1 MNKIPALLRY
11 GLTGAVVLVAVLL
24 VAWKYWDYVVN
35 PWTRDGQVRANVIR
49 VAPRVSGPIVAL
61 PIKDNQFVKAGDLLF
76 EIDPRTYQA
85 ALDQAKANLDET
97 LDRLDNLGAQVDAAE
112 AAVEQSKTG
121 LPQAD
126 SLVASAEA
134 TLEKAGKDFER
145 AKQLIAKGD
154 VAKRTFD
161 EAEAAFNVAQADLA
175 KAQAQRTQATA
186 ALLQAKAELARAKAD
201 RGASGEDNAQLRG
214 AKAALE
220 TAKLN
225 LDFTRV
231 EASVDGYVTNL
242 NLRLG
247 SQAVANQPALALV
260 DTASFWVHG
269 YFRETM
275 IERVAPGDR
284 AVITLMSYPDRPLQ
298 GRVDSIGWGISQ
310 SDGGTGNDLL
320 PTVSPT
326 FSWIRLAQ
334 RIPVRVHLEQIPDG
348 VELRVGTT
356 GSVLVMTGT
365 ADSDEEVSAVAA
377 PAVLQ

>member
-1 MNKIPALLRY
+1 
-11 GLTGAVVLVAVLL
+11 
-24 VAWKYWDYVVN
+24 
-35 PWTRDGQVRANVIR
+35 
-49 VAPRVSGPIVAL
+49 
-61 PIKDNQFVKAGDLLF
+61 
-76 EIDPRTYQA
+76 
-85 ALDQAKANLDET
+85 
-97 LDRLDNLGAQVDAAE
+97 
-112 AAVEQSKTG
+112 
-121 LPQAD
+121 
-126 SLVASAEA
+126 
-134 TLEKAGKDFER
+134 
-145 AKQLIAKGD
+145 

-175 KAQAQRTQATA
+175 KARAQRTQATA
-186 ALLQAKAELARAKAD
+186 ALLQAKADLARAKAD

-225 LDFTRV
+225 LGFTRV

-260 DTASFWVHG
+260 DTDSFWVHG

-275 IERVAPGDR
+275 IARVAPGDR
-284 AVITLMSYPDRPLQ
+284 AVITLMTYPDRPLQ

-310 SDGGTGNDLL
+310 SDAGTGNDLL

-326 FSWIRLAQ
+326 FEWIRLAQ
-334 RIPVRVHLEQIPDG
+334 RIPVRVHLDKIPDG

-365 ADSDEEVSAVAA
+365 GSADARPVPPVPQA
-377 PAVLQ
+377 LQ